1 MSDVLEYHL
10 LIHNLLSFLG
20 LEQCKSEMQTL
31 HVKPAFF
38 FYSSKSE
45 EVFHFRHRGVC
56 THRNLQGSCKS
67 REVCYMY
74 SGYSD
79 CPLKN
84 RCLAGIQG
92 PWALNKSPQ
101 QPLPTRFLSTYI
113 SQRCNICD
121 HSLSLTLLGISIM
134 ITVYACDLLECK
146 ASLAE
151 VEHLCSFIRLIIHF

>member
-1 MSDVLEYHL
+1 MSDLLEYHY
-10 LIHNLLSFLG
+10 SFIIYSFFG
-20 LEQCKSEMQTL
+20 LEQCKSEMQTVSNQL
-31 HVKPAFF
+31 

-45 EVFHFRHRGVC
+45 EVFHFRHGGVC
-56 THRNLQGSCKS
+56 THRNLQGACKS
-67 REVCYMY
+67 RDVCYMY

-84 RCLAGIQG
+84 RCLAGICG

-113 SQRCNICD
+113 SRLCNICD